1 MIYEV
6 HKNATLFI
14 VQENSVAAQ
23 SIVIQF
29 CWKEYNNMI
38 KFKWMIRVLG
48 AKYLFRKWI
57 DYE

>member
-29 CWKEYNNMI
+29 C
-38 KFKWMIRVLG
+38 
-48 AKYLFRKWI
+48 
-57 DYE
+57 